1 MPTTISDVPTPSFL
15 VDYDKVKK
23 NAQKMIDTCERLG
36 VQLRP
41 HMKTHK
47 TVELGTLM
55 TNGTNRTIEVSTLEE
70 AEFYAKNGFDDILY
84 AHPLIAARI
93 ERCKKLAYRL
103 KAFHVMIENF
113 HGLIA
118 LLSSPL
124 ENGKKWSVYL
134 EIDDGCGRN
143 CGFLALSYDGMNE
156 YPNEFSTFVDNPDLK
171 CKKLAYRL
179 KAFHVMIENFHGLIA
194 LLSSPLEN
202 GKKWSVYL
210 EIDDGCGRSGVPWD
224 SGDVIK
230 LAKEA
235 SESPYI
241 DLQGLYLYNGKTY
254 EATDSKGIEN
264 TNKEGTDLLTNSHK
278 RFTDNNI
285 ECRTLA
291 IGNTPSCSRPHE
303 GMNVLTEFHPGNYI
317 FYDMQQVTIGSCD
330 IDDIACHCGFL
341 ALSYDGMN
349 EYPNEFSTFVD
360 NPDLKVIGFS
370 QEIGKVTTK
379 SGDKLNYDKYPIG
392 SQLFIIP
399 WHSCATAC
407 QHTVFYVHS
416 GNKITDM
423 WKPAKG
429 W

>member
-93 ERCKKLAYRL
+93 ER
-103 KAFHVMIENF
+103 
-113 HGLIA
+113 
-118 LLSSPL
+118 
-124 ENGKKWSVYL
+124 
-134 EIDDGCGRN
+134 
-143 CGFLALSYDGMNE
+143 
-156 YPNEFSTFVDNPDLK
+156 

>member
-1 MPTTISDVPTPSFL
+1 MAVFLPSPLEILERKEMPTTISDVPTPSFL

-23 NAQKMIDTCERLG
+23 NAQKMVDTCERLG

-134 EIDDGCGRN
+134 EIDDGCGR
-143 CGFLALSYDGMNE
+143 
-156 YPNEFSTFVDNPDLK
+156 
-171 CKKLAYRL
+171 
-179 KAFHVMIENFHGLIA
+179 
-194 LLSSPLEN
+194 
-202 GKKWSVYL
+202 
-210 EIDDGCGRSGVPWD
+210 SGVPWD

-254 EATDSKGIEN
+254 EAKDSKGIEN
-264 TNKEGTDLLTNSHK
+264 ANKEGTDLLQTLHK

-330 IDDIACHCGFL
+330 IDDIACRLTTRIIGHKPSHNIFLIDCGFL

-416 GNKITDM
+416 GNTITDM